1 MNIGTSS
8 RATYMNRVLSA
19 WMVVGALLLVSTS
32 SAAAPPPPAAAP
44 PAPVAA
50 SSSSSSGGVCVSE
63 TAKNALSACPGG
75 PQLKPVQG
83 KQPQMSFHSK
93 VEDLK
98 KGTKTIGIGTA
109 DVAMLAGMR
118 DQRQSAL
125 KQRVLALLIT
135 EIQQLESLF
144 KSTDARSKDRPML
157 LRRMAEDYVELENA
171 AFRERTEAEVKR
183 DNFKTSNPREA
194 GKQQAIANSR
204 KTTMDRSRKAA
215 IANYT
220 MLVNDYSGQPSQTF
234 ATNPPPA
241 YQQLDEV
248 YY

>member
-1 MNIGTSS
+1 MNIGA
-8 RATYMNRVLSA
+8 RNRFVST
-19 WMVVGALLLVSTS
+19 WMVVVALVVGASTAD
-32 SAAAPPPPAAAP
+32 AAPPPAAAP
-44 PAPVAA
+44 AAPAAPVAA
-50 SSSSSSGGVCVSE
+50 SSGAACISE
-63 TAKNALSACPGG
+63 TAKNALTSCPGG

-109 DVAMLAGMR
+109 DVSMLAGIR

-157 LRRMAEDYVELENA
+157 LRRMA
-171 AFRERTEAEVKR
+171 R
-183 DNFKTSNPREA
+183 
-194 GKQQAIANSR
+194 
-204 KTTMDRSRKAA
+204 
-215 IANYT
+215 
-220 MLVNDYSGQPSQTF
+220 
-234 ATNPPPA
+234 
-241 YQQLDEV
+241 
-248 YY
+248 